1 MLRASGESRGG
12 IAHPLKCRK
21 ESCIDDGNTRVF
33 QIGVGSG
40 ERWMVLRIVFVFPNQ
55 QGMEEGVQKEDC
67 SSTCSE
73 EYSDA
78 DGMGF
83 LEGIPEEQRVV

>member
-12 IAHPLKCRK
+12 IAHPLKCCK
-21 ESCIDDGNTRVF
+21 ELCIHDGITRLF

-55 QGMEEGVQKEDC
+55 QDMEEDVQKEDC

-73 EYSDA
+73 AYSDA

>member
-1 MLRASGESRGG
+1 
-12 IAHPLKCRK
+12 
-21 ESCIDDGNTRVF
+21 
-33 QIGVGSG
+33 
-40 ERWMVLRIVFVFPNQ
+40 MVLRIVFVFPNQ
-55 QGMEEGVQKEDC
+55 QDMEEDVQKEDC

-83 LEGIPEEQRVV
+83 LEGISEEQRVV